1 MKLDEFKAH
10 LARHPGLP
18 VRFVLPDGVPVPA
31 HAHVTEVARIEK
43 HFIDCGGTRRADAY
57 CRLQTWVADDLDHRL
72 TSDKLLGILTK
83 AAPLLQT
90 EDLEVDVE
98 HELEFITQ
106 FPLASLVPVEGEIQ
120 VRLTRR
126 HTDCLAKELCT
137 PPLSAAQPIAF
148 GKAFAKS
155 RPQPTFNQP

>member
-1 MKLDEFKAH
+1 MKLDAFKAC
-10 LARHPGLP
+10 LAQHPGLP
-18 VRFVLPDGVPVPA
+18 VRFVLPDGTAVPA

-57 CRLQTWVADDLDHRL
+57 CRLQTWVADDLHHRL
-72 TSDKLLGILTK
+72 STDKLLGILRK

-90 EDLEVDVE
+90 DDLEVDVE

-106 FPLASLVPVEGEIQ
+106 FPLQAIAPEGGEFRIQ
-120 VRLTRR
+120 LTRR

-137 PPLSAAQPIAF
+137 PPPAAAQPIAF
-148 GKAFAKS
+148 GKAFGKP
-155 RPQPTFNQP
+155 RPQSSPTQP